1 MKPAQLFK
9 KLSQKDLLPPPSFH
23 MPWRQDARFSAD
35 PYAILVSEIMLAQT
49 QAARVVPFFLRFM
62 ERFPTLA
69 ALGKANLE
77 ADVLPVWRGLGY
89 YGRARRLHQ
98 LAVQMGQKPLP
109 TTLEALRALPGI
121 GPYTAAAVMS
131 FAHGHNAAAVD
142 TNFRRVVQ
150 RVTGNPVDSSAE
162 AAFAQLP
169 AGAGPRAN
177 AVIMDLG
184 RTLCT
189 AGSRPP
195 RCAECPLQGGCAF
208 FASGTAL
215 KTHAKKLKNAAAPAP
230 RFAQRVAVACLW
242 NDQGQYFV
250 DANGQLPE
258 QPLEK
263 GQQSRAA
270 LAGHFRREYGLEI
283 AVRPPF
289 YRDICGDAHA
299 PTARD
304 FCRCRILWQEPRAPQ
319 TYRWKTPQQLLK
331 HAKATGEQEAMKRL
345 VEMGRRKKSG
355 SQ

>member
-23 MPWRQDARFSAD
+23 MPWRQDKRFSGD
-35 PYAILVSEIMLAQT
+35 SYAILVSEIMLAQT

-150 RVTGNPVDSSAE
+150 RATGNPVDSSAE

-177 AVIMDLG
+177 AAIMDLG

-270 LAGHFRREYGLEI
+270 LAGHFREQYGLEI

-304 FCRCRILWQEPRAPQ
+304 FCRCRILWQEPRARQ
-319 TYRWKTPQQLLK
+319 TYHWKTPQQLLK
-331 HAKATGEQEAMKRL
+331 HAKATGEQGAMKRL